1 MKKKDRRL
9 CMRKIK
15 EVCRLRL
22 NMGLGINQIA
32 GACNIS
38 KSTASRYVNRID
50 DLKISYEE
58 LSSLDEEAVYRLL
71 FPEAADNPEPGK
83 EVLDFDYLTTEM
95 KRKG

>member
-1 MKKKDRRL
+1 MHEKDQRSMQAKAKYGIRDQPDSRGL
-9 CMRKIK
+9 QYIQINCIQ
-15 EVCRLRL
+15 VC
-22 NMGLGINQIA
+22 
-32 GACNIS
+32 
-38 KSTASRYVNRID
+38 NRID